1 MKDTICSAFDQ
12 ITMSAE
18 CENHIQSA
26 MHQNKRR
33 AGIRPNYLRISAAA
47 ACLMA
52 FVLLLGSPT
61 VVEALE
67 NAITAALGKTV
78 EISEETTVIS
88 YESPD
93 GKFQV
98 EDVYDSAGNLIIG
111 HGGNN
116 LTVTPEWYT
125 EQDDRVYFT
134 GNGEFI
140 DVTDLIDLDTPYTY
154 TYTDQNGFIHY
165 ICIGGVYDPDPEVS
179 NVGYAEWYYD
189 PNYVYANGIEGR
201 WVGGYCDNYWDK
213 DTGTD
218 WLWLQKAK
226 QEMGIPWGSFTTTPP
241 EESGT

>member
-1 MKDTICSAFDQ
+1 MKDTIRSAFVEFTMPQACEDQ
-12 ITMSAE
+12 VLNAL
-18 CENHIQSA
+18 HK
-26 MHQNKRR
+26 NKKRTVS
-33 AGIRPNYLRISAAA
+33 RPNYLRIGTVA
-47 ACLMA
+47 ACLIA

-78 EISEETTVIS
+78 ETNEETTVIT

-93 GKFQV
+93 GKF
-98 EDVYDSAGNLIIG
+98 YDESMYDQHGNMIIG

-125 EQDDRVYFT
+125 ERDYRVYFT
-134 GNGEFI
+134 GNGEYI
-140 DVTDLIDLDTPYTY
+140 DVTDLIDLDTPFTY
-154 TYTDQNGFIHY
+154 TYTDSGGIIHY
-165 ICIGGVYDPDPEVS
+165 ICIGGVYDPDPDKS

-189 PNYVYANGIEGR
+189 PDFVDSVHGIQGH
-201 WVGGYCDNYWDK
+201 WIGGYCDNYWDK

-226 QEMGIPWGSFTTTPP
+226 QEMGIPWGSFISTDPD
-241 EESGT
+241 ESE